1 MSVIRLQDYR
11 NRHSQGSKIKRAL
24 WNVVWFCFFRLTPRG
39 NLFRRWRA
47 FLLRCFG
54 AKIGKGCYIL
64 PDCRIWQP
72 WKLELG
78 DYSWLS
84 QHVDCYA
91 VDTVRIGAQCV
102 ISQDAF
108 LCTASHD
115 ISSPIFELTTKSIVI
130 EDQVWVGAR
139 AIILPGV
146 TLHEGCVVAAGA
158 VVTKDVPAWTV
169 VGGNPARPIGKRE
182 VREG

>member
-1 MSVIRLQDYR
+1 MPELRLQDYR
-11 NRHSQGSKIKRAL
+11 NRHSRKSKLKRAV
-24 WNVVWFCFFRLTPRG
+24 WNGVWFLLFRPTPRG
-39 NLFRRWRA
+39 NGFRRWRA

-54 AKIGKGCYIL
+54 ATIGKGCYIL

-84 QHVDCYA
+84 QGVDCYA
-91 VDTVRIGAQCV
+91 VDSIKIGSQCV

-115 ISSPIFELTTKSIVI
+115 ISSPIFELTTRPITI
-130 EDQVWVGAR
+130 ENQVWVGAR
-139 AIILPGV
+139 AIILPGI

-158 VVTKDVPAWTV
+158 VVTKDVPAWTI
-169 VGGNPARPIGKRE
+169 VGGNPAKPIGTRHLSE
-182 VREG
+182 S

>member
-24 WNVVWFCFFRLTPRG
+24 WNVVWFCFFRPTPRG

-146 TLHEGCVVAAGA
+146 ILHEGCVVAAGA
-158 VVTKDVPAWTV
+158 VVTKDVPAWAV
-169 VGGNPARPIGKRE
+169 VGGNPARLIGKRE
-182 VREG
+182 VRDR

>member
-24 WNVVWFCFFRLTPRG
+24 WNVVWFCFFRPTPRG

-78 DYSWLS
+78 DYSWLG

-158 VVTKDVPAWTV
+158 VVTKDVPAWAV
-169 VGGNPARPIGKRE
+169 VGGNPARLIGKRE
-182 VREG
+182 VRDR

>member
-24 WNVVWFCFFRLTPRG
+24 WNVVWFCFFRPTPRG

-78 DYSWLS
+78 DYSWLG

-108 LCTASHD
+108 LSTASHD

-169 VGGNPARPIGKRE
+169 VGGNPARLIGKRE